1 MQTTIAPELIDD
13 PRAIAAEEVLRK
25 CVHCG
30 FCLATCPTYNLLGD
44 EKDSPRGRIYLIKQM
59 VEGHEPTEVTRTHL
73 DRCLTC
79 RNCETTCPSGVEYGH
94 LVDLGRS
101 MVEEKVPRSG
111 ASKFMRKALLAVLP
125 YSRRVGPLVKMGQL
139 VRPLLPSALASSIPP
154 RQQVPWAPRE
164 THPRKMLVL
173 DGCVQPSMS
182 PATNASAARVLNAF
196 GITLTNVASS
206 GCCGAVHF
214 HLNEQKVARDFMRRN
229 IDAWWPFVEAGCEAV
244 ITTASGCGVM
254 VKDYGHVLADDPQYA
269 DKAKRISEMSYDI
282 VEVLVKVLQQEDL
295 TGYEKAAGAM
305 GKVAYHPPCT
315 LQHGQKLP
323 LVTET
328 LLGRFG
334 FTLSPVANSH
344 TCCGSAGTY
353 SIFQPEL
360 SHQLRDNKV
369 EALLADE
376 PDIIATANIGC
387 QLHIQGGSGRA
398 VVHWIELIDRLVT
411 DSAPVQPNQP
421 AQPGQQD
428 HA

>member
-1 MQTTIAPELIDD
+1 MQTTIAPSLAND
-13 PRAIAAEEVLRK
+13 PRAIAAVDVLKK

-44 EKDSPRGRIYLIKQM
+44 EQDSPRGRIYLIKQV
-59 VEGHEPTEVTRTHL
+59 VEGHEPTQSTRTHL

-101 MVEEKVPRSG
+101 LVEERVPRTG
-111 ASKFMRKALLAVLP
+111 KALWLRKLILEVLP
-125 YSRRVGPLVKMGQL
+125 YSKRVGPLVKLGQL
-139 VRPLLPSALASSIPP
+139 VRPLMPSALASSIPMS
-154 RQQVPWAPRE
+154 QTVPWAPRVR
-164 THPRKMLVL
+164 THERRMLVL
-173 DGCVQPSMS
+173 DGCVQPSMA
-182 PATNASAARVLNAF
+182 PATNVSAARVLESF
-196 GITLTNVASS
+196 GISLLTAKSS

-214 HLNEQKVARDFMRRN
+214 HLNEQEKAKDFMRQN

-254 VKDYGHVLADDPQYA
+254 VKDYGHVLANDAEYA
-269 DKAKRISEMSYDI
+269 QKAAKISELSCDI
-282 VEVLVKVLQQEDL
+282 VEAMSQVLAKEDVSS
-295 TGYEKAAGAM
+295 YKASAAKM

-323 LVTET
+323 MAAET
-328 LLGRFG
+328 LLAKFG

-360 SHQLRDNKV
+360 SQQLRDNKV

-387 QLHIQGGSGRA
+387 QLHIQGGSGRR
-398 VVHWIELIDRLVT
+398 VVHWIELLDTVIT
-411 DSAPVQPNQP
+411 ESNGTSA
-421 AQPGQQD
+421 
-428 HA
+428 